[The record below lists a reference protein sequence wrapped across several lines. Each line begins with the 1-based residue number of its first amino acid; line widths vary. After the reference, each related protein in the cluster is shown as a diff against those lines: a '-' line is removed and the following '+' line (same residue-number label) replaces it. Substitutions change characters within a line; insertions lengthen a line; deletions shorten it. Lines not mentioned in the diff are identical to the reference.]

1 MSRIDTKA
9 VSKEN
14 QNHPA
19 MGRTVDHFPV
29 HNYLL
34 KRWLPLLLGCG
45 LILVTIGLTVHLV
58 LTTWARINVHGRAI
72 ILGVFPWPIAAYG
85 IVFVT
90 GILLIIHA
98 IIHWNDSI
106 TLFETGF
113 LQHSAKREKSWLYD
127 DTIRFDSHIT
137 QIMFGGSVVTTK
149 ERIILEN
156 GNNIRWVIRRPYTQM
171 VELIQTLR
179 QNILP
184 GLFDR
189 ARKQLTEN
197 AVLTFHKHLQATD
210 IGLRIK
216 DEHAAFG
223 EVQSTITN
231 RVLKLHQ
238 KDQPDKVLFK
248 TQVTHIQNLDLLLD
262 LLENPPG

>member
-1 MSRIDTKA
+1 MLRINTEA

-19 MGRTVDHFPV
+19 MGRMVDHFPV
-29 HNYLL
+29 HNYLY

-45 LILVTIGLTVHLV
+45 LILATIGLTLYLA
-58 LTTWARINVHGRAI
+58 LTTWARINIHGRAV
-72 ILGVFPWPIAAYG
+72 ILGILPFPIAAYA
-85 IVFVT
+85 IVFVI
-90 GILLIIHA
+90 GILLIIYA
-98 IIHWNDSI
+98 IIHWRDSM

-113 LQHSAKREKSWLYD
+113 LQRSVQEEKTWMYD

-156 GNNIRWVIRRPYTQM
+156 GVNSRWVIRRPYTQM
-171 VELIQTLR
+171 GKFIQTLR

-184 GLFDR
+184 GLIDR
-189 ARKQLTEN
+189 TRQQLSDG
-197 AVLTFHKHLQATD
+197 AVMTFHKRLQATYS
-210 IGLRIK
+210 GLRINE
-216 DEHAAFG
+216 DPVAFG
-223 EVQSTITN
+223 EVHFEIKN
-231 RVLKLHQ
+231 RVIKLHQ

-248 TQVTHIQNLDLLLD
+248 SQVTHIKNLDLLLD
-262 LLENPPG
+262 LLENPPD